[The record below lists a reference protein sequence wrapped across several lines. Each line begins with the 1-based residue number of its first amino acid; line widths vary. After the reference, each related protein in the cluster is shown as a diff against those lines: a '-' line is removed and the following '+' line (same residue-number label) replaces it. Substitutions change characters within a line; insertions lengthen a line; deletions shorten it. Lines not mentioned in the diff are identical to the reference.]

1 MGLCMN
7 PTDSVS
13 LHHPR
18 AEREIRRILPKE
30 SEWYLVKIN
39 ECRIFFP
46 MIYGKGTTSNRTLDT
61 VYGGINSDVNRME
74 STLKALE
81 LSSLGPHS
89 SPVV

>member
-18 AEREIRRILPKE
+18 SETEIRRILPKE
-30 SEWYLVKIN
+30 SECYPVKIN

-46 MIYGKGTTSNRTLDT
+46 MIYGRERHQTERLILSMVGLTLT
-61 VYGGINSDVNRME
+61 
-74 STLKALE
+74 
-81 LSSLGPHS
+81 
-89 SPVV
+89 